1 MSRTVLK
8 NSQIIDFLDIAE
20 DRTQLRIYFKIKMIN
35 GMVFPRGGAKLNDSQ
50 IDHKAFQR
58 LLDKIWS

>member
-20 DRTQLRIYFKIKMIN
+20 DRVQLRIYFRIKMIN
-35 GMVFPRGGAKLNDSQ
+35 GAVFPRGGAKLNDSQ
-50 IDHKAFQR
+50 IDNKAFQR